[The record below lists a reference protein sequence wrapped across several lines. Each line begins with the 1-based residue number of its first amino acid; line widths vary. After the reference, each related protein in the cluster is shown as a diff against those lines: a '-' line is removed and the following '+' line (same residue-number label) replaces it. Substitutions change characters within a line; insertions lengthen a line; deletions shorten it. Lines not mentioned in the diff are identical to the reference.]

1 MLVLFCYSIGCR
13 QATSWSVPTLTS
25 GMSALRHSSVAYR
38 PGFPDWMHAKARL
51 CAEVNKKTIAMARKA
66 GVKMALGTDFS
77 NSRNTPYLKNG
88 MEFEAMVQAG
98 MTELEALQAGTINA
112 AEIMRTPN
120 LGLLKEGWIADIAV
134 TDGNP
139 LENISCL
146 ANAEHIPFVMA
157 NGKIV
162 KNEL

>member
-1 MLVLFCYSIGCR
+1 M
-13 QATSWSVPTLTS
+13 
-25 GMSALRHSSVAYR
+25 
-38 PGFPDWMHAKARL
+38 L

-66 GVKMALGTDFS
+66 GVKMALCTDFS

-88 MEFEAMVQAG
+88 MEFEAMVQACMTELEALQAG
-98 MTELEALQAGTINA
+98 MTELEALQASTINA
-112 AEIMRTPN
+112 AEIMRIPN